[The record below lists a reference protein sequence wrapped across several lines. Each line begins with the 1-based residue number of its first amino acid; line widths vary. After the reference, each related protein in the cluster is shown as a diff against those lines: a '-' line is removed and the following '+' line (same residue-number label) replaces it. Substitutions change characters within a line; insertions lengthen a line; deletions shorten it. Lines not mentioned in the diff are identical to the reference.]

1 MLFSRGAFKF
11 LCRIQDTETILSTS
25 WLWNPSDS
33 LHYLQSQF
41 PGANEVV
48 GDEIW
53 EPGVRISPRFKVRS
67 CNRHSHGD
75 TPLFHGGTAKGN
87 QNSGRLPERGA
98 GIGSEVT
105 HWASEEQP
113 VALRTL

>member
-1 MLFSRGAFKF
+1 M
-11 LCRIQDTETILSTS
+11 
-25 WLWNPSDS
+25 
-33 LHYLQSQF
+33 QSQF

-53 EPGVRISPRFKVRS
+53 EPGVRFKVRS
-67 CNRHSHGD
+67 YNRHSHGD

-98 GIGSEVT
+98 GICSEVT
-105 HWASEEQP
+105 HWASEEQL
-113 VALRTL
+113 VSLRHSERVRGAAVSCPLQRNGREESEDCPQKETKYCQMDGNDN